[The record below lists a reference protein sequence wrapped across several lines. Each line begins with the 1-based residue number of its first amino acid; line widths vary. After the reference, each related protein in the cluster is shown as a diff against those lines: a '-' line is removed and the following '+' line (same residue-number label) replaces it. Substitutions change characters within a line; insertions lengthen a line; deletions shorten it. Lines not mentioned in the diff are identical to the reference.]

1 MSLYA
6 IALSEGNH
14 GLLAQAGSPGRM
26 PRRLMK
32 RSGFA

>member
-6 IALSEGNH
+6 IALSEGEP
-14 GLLAQAGSPGRM
+14 GLLTQAGSPGKL